1 MTKEEYVKSMISQSG
16 LTVKA
21 FSENVGLP
29 YTTLLS
35 MLSRGLEGASLS
47 NVQKLCTGLSITVND
62 LLAVE
67 EGGDISEPFVFSEQ
81 EKLLI
86 TKYREKPEMHAA
98 VSVLLGIEQSSL

>member
-21 FSENVGLP
+21 FAESVGLP

-35 MLSRGLEGASLS
+35 MLSRGLNGASLS
-47 NVQKLCTGLSITVND
+47 NVQKMCAGLSITVND

-67 EGGDISEPFVFSEQ
+67 DDTITTEPFVFSDF
-81 EKLLI
+81 EKQI
-86 TKYREKPEMHAA
+86 IEKYRETPEMHAA
-98 VSVLLGIEQSSL
+98 IGVLLGINKD

>member
-1 MTKEEYVKSMISQSG
+1 MSKEEYVKSMISQSG

-21 FSENVGLP
+21 FAESVGLP

-62 LLAVE
+62 LLTVE
-67 EGGDISEPFVFSEQ
+67 EGGDVSEPFVFSEQ

-86 TKYREKPEMHAA
+86 MRYRAKPEMRDAINT
-98 VSVLLGIEQSSL
+98 LLGID

>member
-1 MTKEEYVKSMISQSG
+1 MSKEEYVKSMISQSG

-21 FSENVGLP
+21 FAESVGLP

-67 EGGDISEPFVFSEQ
+67 EHGDISKPFVFSEQ
-81 EKLLI
+81 EKMLI
-86 TKYREKPEMHAA
+86 MRYREKPEMHTA
-98 VSVLLGIEQSSL
+98 VCALLGIE

>member
-1 MTKEEYVKSMISQSG
+1 MSKEEYVKSMISQSG

-21 FSENVGLP
+21 FAESVGLP

-67 EGGDISEPFVFSEQ
+67 DGGNTSEPFVFSEQ

-86 TKYREKPEMHAA
+86 MRYREKPEMHAA
-98 VSVLLGIEQSSL
+98 IGTLLGITQ

>member
-21 FSENVGLP
+21 FAESVGLP

-35 MLSRGLEGASLS
+35 MLSRGLNGASLS
-47 NVQKLCTGLSITVND
+47 NVQKMCAGLSITVND

-67 EGGDISEPFVFSEQ
+67 DDTNTAEPFVFSDF
-81 EKLLI
+81 EKQI
-86 TKYREKPEMHAA
+86 IEKYREKPEMQVAICT
-98 VSVLLGIEQSSL
+98 LLNIE